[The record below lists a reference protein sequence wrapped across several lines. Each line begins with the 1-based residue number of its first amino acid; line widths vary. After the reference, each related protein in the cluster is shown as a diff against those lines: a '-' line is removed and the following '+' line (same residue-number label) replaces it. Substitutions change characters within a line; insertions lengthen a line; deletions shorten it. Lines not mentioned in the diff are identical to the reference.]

1 MTVERRTDV
10 LTVIRKNWRL
20 FGAGIAVSVL
30 LHAGVATW
38 MLIPR
43 EVSEEEVVAR
53 FEFED
58 DGTPFFIAAPRLVR
72 EFAFRKQ
79 AVPEGAPVVR
89 SSGDRTATVV
99 QGVAGFA
106 VTGTM
111 QWTRAGGSADFVV
124 TVGTGDIGEV
134 VVGMPRF
141 DQVVI
146 SSMKEPEKRID
157 METEFLDLAALD
169 IGKVKSLV
177 IQDPTDKRN
186 ISGFV
191 YLGLAWGTLLT
202 PSQPRAVL
210 QLARWINQYTNINAK
225 VDDQLYLDSQ
235 DLLKAPF
242 IYITTNTAFELTEHE
257 SESLARYLRNGGFVV
272 ADNDRP
278 KMAFGPAEA
287 SIRQMFKDALG
298 RDARFERIPNNH
310 PLFHVFFDLD
320 GPPPGGEVSTTG
332 AFYTRAGLQTS
343 YWLEGIY
350 LDNRLVAVYSDKGY
364 GPFWVKESENEP
376 QVKMGINLVVFA
388 LTQKGSIAQQQID
401 FYNQ

>member
-1 MTVERRTDV
+1 MTVEWRSDV
-10 LTVIRKNWRL
+10 LRIIRKNWKL
-20 FGAGIAVSVL
+20 FGAGLALSVC
-30 LHAGVATW
+30 LHAGVLTW
-38 MLIPR
+38 LLLPR
-43 EVSEEEVVAR
+43 EVEEERVVAR

-58 DGTPFFIAAPRLVR
+58 ADTPFFLPAPRLVR

-79 AVPEGAPVVR
+79 AVPEGTPVVR
-89 SSGDRTATVV
+89 ATGDRTATIV
-99 QGVAGFA
+99 QGVAGTA

-111 QWTRAGGSADFVV
+111 QWTRTGGSADFIVS
-124 TVGTGDIGEV
+124 VGPGEIGDV
-134 VVGMPRF
+134 LVGIPQF

-146 SSMKEPEKRID
+146 ASMKEPEKRID

-186 ISGFV
+186 ITGFV

-202 PSQPRAVL
+202 PSQPRSVL

-235 DLLKAPF
+235 DLFKAPF
-242 IYITTNTAFELTEHE
+242 VYITTRDAFELTAHE
-257 SESLARYLRNGGFVV
+257 AESLGRYLRSGGFVV

-278 KMAFGPAEA
+278 QMTFGPAEA
-287 SIRQMFKDALG
+287 SLRQMFKDALG
-298 RDARFERIPNNH
+298 RDARMERIPNNH
-310 PLFHVFFDLD
+310 PIFHVFFDLD
-320 GPPPGGEVSTTG
+320 GPPPGGEVATQG
-332 AFYTRAGLQTS
+332 QFYTRAGRTPS
-343 YWLEGIY
+343 FWLEGIY
-350 LDNRLVAVYSDKGY
+350 LDNRLVAIYSDKGY
-364 GPFWVKESENEP
+364 GPFWVKENENEP
-376 QVKMGINLVVFA
+376 QVKLGINLVVFA